1 MIFCRHNFCSCRYK
15 ISFFIFG
22 QESRQTVTEKFLNTP
37 PYLFLFQLFFFLRG
51 CQSEQTKNCQQG
63 KYFMEYFSATHQ
75 VRVNRNR
82 LELSY
87 QLILYFLCPTVISN
101 L

>member
-1 MIFCRHNFCSCRYK
+1 
-15 ISFFIFG
+15 
-22 QESRQTVTEKFLNTP
+22 
-37 PYLFLFQLFFFLRG
+37 
-51 CQSEQTKNCQQG
+51 
-63 KYFMEYFSATHQ
+63 MEYFSATHQ